1 MSCVS
6 MLRKHRGWLVL
17 IQSNMETKTTT
28 INGKQVTLCYCYAT
42 EINFAKLTDG
52 GNASVFIHETAKKVD
67 ALSKGDATAQPD
79 IEKCIYLILAAAIA
93 YSKSIGE
100 KEPPITDEDLLFSNN
115 PTELYEAVGNVIML
129 YGSFYKLLPGDG
141 PKTKEK
147 GKAGKN

>member
-1 MSCVS
+1 MFHQRSG
-6 MLRKHRGWLVL
+6 RL
-17 IQSNMETKTTT
+17 ILSRNMETKTIT
-28 INGKQVTLCYCYAT
+28 INGKEVTLCYCYAT

-52 GNASVFIHETAKKVD
+52 ENASIFIQETAKKVD

-100 KEPPITDEDLLFSNN
+100 KEPPITDEDLLFSNS
-115 PTELYEAVGNVIML
+115 PTELYEAVGAVILL
-129 YGSFYKLLPGDG
+129 YGSFYKLLPGDK

>member
-1 MSCVS
+1 

-52 GNASVFIHETAKKVD
+52 ENASVFIQETAKKVD

-93 YSKSIGE
+93 YSKSIRE

-115 PTELYEAVGNVIML
+115 PTELYEAVGKVIML
-129 YGSFYKLLPGDG
+129 YGSFYKLLPGDE